1 MNDPAAG
8 SGRRLRGFAPGA
20 FPPVWAPGNLESCQ
34 NQTNEWTPERRKSA
48 ARERGVALK
57 EEQGE
62 TAKTPEITKKLVLL
76 AATVASF
83 LSPFTVSS
91 TNVALPTIAREFH
104 LGAVLMTWVPMA
116 YILAGATLL
125 LPFGK
130 IADIYGRKKVFTY
143 GIVLFTFASL
153 LAGIAFSTPMF
164 IVTMVL
170 LGIGGSMVFGTGM
183 AILMSVFPASQRGRV
198 LGIAIG
204 AVYVGLSVGP
214 FVGGFLTEHLGWRSI
229 FLTNVPLGSAVLAL
243 VLWKLKDE
251 WAEAGGERFDVAGS
265 VIYCLSLVAVMYGFH
280 LLPRI
285 TGVLFLS
292 AGILGLALFLIWE
305 TKAESPVLDWSLF
318 RRNRVFALSNLA
330 TFINYSA
337 TYAVSFLISLYL
349 QYIKHLSPQ
358 AAGLVMVSQ
367 PVMQAVFTPYAGRL
381 SDRMEPQTVAS
392 CGMALTVIGL
402 ALFGFLG
409 EATGLWFVV
418 ATLALHGLGFALFS
432 SPNTNA
438 IMGSVEKRF
447 YGVASGIVSTM
458 RLLGNSFSI
467 GTAMIVFSL
476 YIGEAQITARYHP
489 AFLTSVKVIFVTFA
503 LLCLG
508 GVFASLAR
516 GKMR

>member
-1 MNDPAAG
+1 VKN
-8 SGRRLRGFAPGA
+8 
-20 FPPVWAPGNLESCQ
+20 
-34 NQTNEWTPERRKSA
+34 
-48 ARERGVALK
+48 
-57 EEQGE
+57 
-62 TAKTPEITKKLVLL
+62 LVLF
-76 AATVASF
+76 AATVSSF

-104 LGAVLMTWVPMA
+104 MGAILMTWVPMA
-116 YILAGATLL
+116 YILAGATFL

-130 IADIYGRKKVFTY
+130 IADIYGRKRVFTY
-143 GIVLFTFASL
+143 GIAVFTLASL

-164 IVTMVL
+164 ILSMVF

-183 AILMSVFPASQRGRV
+183 AILVSVFPASQRGRV
-198 LGIAIG
+198 LGITIG

-229 FLTNVPLGSAVLAL
+229 FLINIPLGLAILGL
-243 VLWKLKDE
+243 VLWKLKEE
-251 WAEAGGERFDVAGS
+251 WAEARGERFDLAGS
-265 VIYCLSLVAVMYGFH
+265 AVYCLALVAVMYGFH
-280 LLPRI
+280 LLPRLP
-285 TGVLFLS
+285 GVLFLS
-292 AGILGLALFLIWE
+292 GGIVGFALFLFWE
-305 TKAESPVLDWSLF
+305 TKVESPMLDWSLF
-318 RRNRVFALSNLA
+318 RRNRVFALSNAA

-337 TYAVSFLISLYL
+337 TYSISFLISLYL

-358 AAGLVMVSQ
+358 NAGLVMVSQ
-367 PVMQAVFTPYAGRL
+367 PLIQAIFTPYAGKL

-392 CGMALTVIGL
+392 CGMGLTVIGL
-402 ALFGFLG
+402 VLLTFLG
-409 EATGLWFVV
+409 ENTGLWFVV
-418 ATLALHGLGFALFS
+418 VTLAVHGFGFALFS

-438 IMGSVEKRF
+438 IMSSVEKRF

-476 YIGEAQITARYHP
+476 YIGEVQITSQYHP
-489 AFLTSVKVIFVTFA
+489 AFLASVKVIFVIFA
-503 LLCLG
+503 ILCLG